1 MQSPAE
7 DAEEDLKTMRNEV
20 EYPVLM
26 DINDDRTRQ
35 GLSPVVKLTVPVL
48 KKHLKGK
55 TIGGAEW
62 RMGNKKR
69 EDLIEDY
76 RPVPWYAPLEKKGEG
91 GGVVRKS
98 VGSTDRRKIRQTNLM
113 K

>member
-1 MQSPAE
+1 M
-7 DAEEDLKTMRNEV
+7 EENLKTIRNEA

-55 TIGGAEW
+55 TICGTEW

-76 RPVPWYAPLEKKGEG
+76 RSVTTPGSELRSKNG
-91 GGVVRKS
+91 GGQ
-98 VGSTDRRKIRQTNLM
+98 STNDECLGRAGGDIQLWFLR
-113 K
+113 

>member
-1 MQSPAE
+1 MG
-7 DAEEDLKTMRNEV
+7 EDLKMMRNEV

-55 TIGGAEW
+55 LIYGTEW

-76 RPVPWYAPLEKKGEG
+76 R
-91 GGVVRKS
+91 
-98 VGSTDRRKIRQTNLM
+98 
-113 K
+113 